1 MPKPAAAEPTE
12 FLTPQQLAK
21 LCQVPLATVYR
32 WNYLGTGPAFLKLG
46 RHARY
51 PRSEVDRWLAE
62 QAGGRQSA

>member
-32 WNYLGTGPAFLKLG
+32 CNYLGTGPGGQGPQPLC
-46 RHARY
+46 
-51 PRSEVDRWLAE
+51 PRSGVIC
-62 QAGGRQSA
+62 